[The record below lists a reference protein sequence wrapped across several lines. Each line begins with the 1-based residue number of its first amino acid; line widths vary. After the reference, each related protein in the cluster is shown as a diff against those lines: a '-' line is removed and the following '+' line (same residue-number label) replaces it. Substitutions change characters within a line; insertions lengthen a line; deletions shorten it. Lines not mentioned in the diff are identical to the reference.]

1 MSWSYSFDASPN
13 INLTEDW
20 TADTANWS
28 ITDGDLSSQNKLEL
42 VSSWRSA
49 GTLAVI
55 EVDHAADFK
64 TGIDVHAYANQSFE
78 VRYDY

>member
-1 MSWSYSFDASPN
+1 M
-13 INLTEDW
+13 E
-20 TADTANWS
+20 
-28 ITDGDLSSQNKLEL
+28 
-42 VSSWRSA
+42 VS